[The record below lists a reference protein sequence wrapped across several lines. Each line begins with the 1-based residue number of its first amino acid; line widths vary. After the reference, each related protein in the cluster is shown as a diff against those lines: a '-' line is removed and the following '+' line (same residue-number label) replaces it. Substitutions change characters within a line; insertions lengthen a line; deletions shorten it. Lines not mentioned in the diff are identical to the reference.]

1 LLSEIQITTDTIRLG
16 QLLKLA
22 GLVGSGSEAKDLLAS
37 ETVFVNG
44 ESEDRRGRQL
54 SAGDLV
60 RVGDEEL
67 RITRPDSIGAS

>member
-1 LLSEIQITTDTIRLG
+1 MTPDVHITSETIRLG

-37 ETVFVNG
+37 EQVLVNG
-44 ESEDRRGRQL
+44 EPEDRRGRQL
-54 SAGDLV
+54 APGDVV

-67 RITRPDSIGAS
+67 RVTGS

>member
-1 LLSEIQITTDTIRLG
+1 VTPDVHITSETIRLG

-37 ETVFVNG
+37 AQVLVNG
-44 ESEDRRGRQL
+44 EPEDRRGRQL
-54 SAGDLV
+54 APGDVV

-67 RITRPDSIGAS
+67 RVTGS

>member
-1 LLSEIQITTDTIRLG
+1 MTPDVHITSETIRLG

-37 ETVFVNG
+37 AQVLVNG
-44 ESEDRRGRQL
+44 EPEDRRGRQL
-54 SAGDLV
+54 APGDVV

-67 RITRPDSIGAS
+67 RVTGS